1 MSSPKSESKN
11 DLKADSRGEPKGEA
25 KGESRSESRS
35 EKDRKSVS
43 VKVPLLP
50 LRDVII
56 FPHMVVPLFVGRE
69 KSINALEDCVNRKL
83 DLFLVAQRQ
92 ATTVSPGEKDIF
104 TVGTLGTILQI
115 LRLPDNTVKVLIE
128 GKKRAR
134 ILEYQEN
141 DRIIEAE
148 VEELVDVFESTVEL
162 EALVRSLKATFEN
175 YVKLNK
181 RIPPEMLMSVNSIED
196 PSRLA
201 DLVVAHMNLKLEDKQ
216 EILEIQDPSKRLEKL
231 LHLMQGEIEIL
242 QVERRIRSRVKKQM
256 ERSQKEYYLNEQM
269 QAIQKELGEKDEF
282 KAELQAIEKQ
292 IRSKSMSKE
301 AKEKATREL
310 KKLRMMSPMSAEATV
325 VRNYIDWLMCLP
337 WSESTHDRNDIK
349 VAESVLEEDH
359 YGLEEVKE
367 RILEYLAVRVLTS
380 NSKGQILCFV
390 GPPGVGK
397 TSLAKSIAR
406 SLNKKFVRCSL
417 GGVRDEAEIRGHRRT
432 YVGALPGKIIQ
443 SLKKAGS
450 ANPVFLLDEVDKMS
464 TDFRGDPSSA
474 LLEVLDPEQNLAFGD
489 HYLEVDYDLSKIMF
503 VLTANSLYTIPR
515 PLLDRME
522 VISIS
527 GYTEVEKFN
536 IVRKYLISKQ
546 MAAHGLQDSD
556 IEIADSAVHGVIRNY
571 TREAGVRS
579 LERMVATICRKV
591 AKKIVTRRNAEE
603 AIAGSASVLETG
615 DFAKGILAKETSKE
629 SLNENLRDLSKEPLS
644 LKESLKE
651 ASSISKS
658 RSKSAA
664 AKAASSASLSRDKAA
679 TEAAQAKNKIFV
691 TDADLEEMLGPPKY
705 TTNKAEEQNEIGL
718 TNGLAYTEAGG
729 DMLQIEVSVVSG
741 KGQVKITGKLG
752 EVMQES
758 AATAMSYVRSRAS
771 LLGLDK
777 DFYQNID
784 IHLHVPE
791 GAVPK
796 DGPSAGITMTTAITS
811 ALTKIPVKREVAMT
825 GEVTLRGRVLPI
837 GGLKEKLLA
846 AKIGNIKTVIIP
858 KGNVPDL
865 KKIPEEIKSG
875 MTIVPVE
882 HVDEVL
888 RLALDLANPE
898 EFLVRKDITDTQL
911 ASSLRAVELV
921 VHEEPKVEAPLAIKH

>member
-1 MSSPKSESKN
+1 MSEGKKDSK
-11 DLKADSRGEPKGEA
+11 KATKMT
-25 KGESRSESRS
+25 
-35 EKDRKSVS
+35 
-43 VKVPLLP
+43 VPLLP

-69 KSINALEDCVNRKL
+69 KSINALEECVNKKL

-104 TVGTLGTILQI
+104 ETGTLGTILQI

-134 ILEYQEN
+134 IMEYREN
-141 DRIIEAE
+141 DRMIEAV
-148 VEELVDVFESTVEL
+148 VEEVADVIENGVEI
-162 EALVRSLKATFEN
+162 EAMVRSLKATFEN

-181 RIPPEMLMSVNSIED
+181 RIPPEMLMSVNTIED

-201 DLVVAHMNLKLEDKQ
+201 DLVVAHLNLKLEDKQ
-216 EILEIQDPSKRLEKL
+216 EILEISDPAKRLEKL
-231 LHLMQGEIEIL
+231 LQLMQGEIEIL

-282 KAELQAIEKQ
+282 KAEIQAIEKQ
-292 IRSKSMSKE
+292 IRTKSMSKE
-301 AKEKATREL
+301 AKEKASREL
-310 KKLRMMSPMSAEATV
+310 KKLKMMSPMSAEATV
-325 VRNYIDWLMCLP
+325 VRNYIDWLISLP
-337 WSESTHDRNDIK
+337 WADYTEDRNDIK
-349 VAESVLEEDH
+349 LAESVLEEDH

-367 RILEYLAVRVLTS
+367 RILEYLAVRVLTD
-380 NSKGQILCFV
+380 NSKGQILCFA

-450 ANPVFLLDEVDKMS
+450 SNPVFLLDEVDKMS
-464 TDFRGDPSSA
+464 MDFRGDPSSA
-474 LLEVLDPEQNLAFGD
+474 LLEVLDPEQNQAFGD
-489 HYLEVDYDLSKIMF
+489 HYLEIDYDLSKVMF
-503 VLTANSLYTIPR
+503 VLTANSLHNIPR

-522 VISIS
+522 VIHIS
-527 GYTEVEKFN
+527 GYTEVEKYN
-536 IVRKYLISKQ
+536 IVRKYLITKQ
-546 MAAHGLQDSD
+546 MEAHGLKEGDMTLDDETVSML
-556 IEIADSAVHGVIRNY
+556 IRNY
-571 TREAGVRS
+571 TREAGVRN
-579 LERMVATICRKV
+579 LERVVATVCRKV
-591 AKKIVTRRNAEE
+591 AKKIVERRSAAGDVE
-603 AIAGSASVLETG
+603 APRPEQGQGQGRQGRQKA
-615 DFAKGILAKETSKE
+615 AKGG
-629 SLNENLRDLSKEPLS
+629 R
-644 LKESLKE
+644 
-651 ASSISKS
+651 
-658 RSKSAA
+658 RSARTIA
-664 AKAASSASLSRDKAA
+664 V
-679 TEAAQAKNKIFV
+679 TEG
-691 TDADLEEMLGPPKY
+691 DLEEMLGPPKY
-705 TTNKAEEQNEIGL
+705 TVNKAEEQNEVGL
-718 TNGLAYTEAGG
+718 TNGLAYTDAGG
-729 DMLQIEVSVVSG
+729 DLLQIEVSVVAG

-758 AATAMSYVRSRAS
+758 AATAMSYVRSRAH

-796 DGPSAGITMTTAITS
+796 DGPSAGITMATAITS

-825 GEVTLRGRVLPI
+825 GEITLRGRVLPI

-846 AKIGNIKTVIIP
+846 AKIGNIKTVLIP
-858 KGNVPDL
+858 KGNVPDM
-865 KKIPEEIKSG
+865 KKIPKEITKG
-875 MTIVPVE
+875 MRIIPVE
-882 HVDEVL
+882 HADQVL
-888 RLALDLANPE
+888 RLALELENPE
-898 EFLVRKDITDTQL
+898 EFLMRKGDRRDGHPVLSEL
-911 ASSLRAVELV
+911 APVQCDAF
-921 VHEEPKVEAPLAIKH
+921 ACQ